1 MPDCLY
7 TPSPCAWTLC
17 FCIKRSVVNQWLIPG
32 DKILEIQRKR
42 VGRGDRGHNSLKSLY
57 PTEYCRPDYYA
68 GTNVDNIII
77 IKKLLLKWSV
87 YFFFQHLPLIL
98 NIFQFIQFVNAYL
111 FYSSYPAVIL
121 WLRSSCH
128 SSQTCQQ
135 NLKQNKPKR
144 LINNTA
150 CYPGMLS
157 I

>member
-87 YFFFQHLPLIL
+87 YFFFSTPPSHSKHFSVYPICKCIFILLIVPCSNFVASQQLP
-98 NIFQFIQFVNAYL
+98 FQPNL
-111 FYSSYPAVIL
+111 STESETK
-121 WLRSSCH
+121 
-128 SSQTCQQ
+128 QT
-135 NLKQNKPKR
+135 KE
-144 LINNTA
+144 A
-150 CYPGMLS
+150 D
-157 I
+157 